1 MEPDSVNHAYGIFKW
16 DVVFKPHIEMWGCRV
31 LSYLTAFDVV
41 PGSTAVA
48 FILTQKYCD
57 VMGLCWV
64 IHQKKVPLGTPDT
77 VAPVF
82 PIGVPLAQTG

>member
-1 MEPDSVNHAYGIFKW
+1 MEPNSVNHAYGIFKW

-64 IHQKKVPLGTPDT
+64 IHPKKVRIT
-77 VAPVF
+77 AK
-82 PIGVPLAQTG
+82 